1 MNKTSAILQSLGFG
15 YGLDGILIPQQRQ
28 AFFVACKLKM
38 TLPAIYIFLHV
49 LTVVIFF
56 CKLNFVDK
64 YKKPLIKAHV
74 ILFLILLIDIFIV
87 NLRGVWLDRL
97 LVVAFLL
104 TASMTFALYRRT
116 LKTWQKI
123 YFGFY
128 LVYPIFAAST
138 FLMDRIFFVLVAS
151 PLLVTLTVP
160 ETKFTTKDYEVRE
173 IVGALA
179 PVQFALM
186 KKGLVTERYLGIT
199 NDPEITHKEI
209 TGLSIISVTN
219 DTTFANLTSGDKTY
233 KIAFHR

>member
-1 MNKTSAILQSLGFG
+1 
-15 YGLDGILIPQQRQ
+15 
-28 AFFVACKLKM
+28 M
-38 TLPAIYIFLHV
+38 TLPYIYICFHL
-49 LTVVIFF
+49 LTVV
-56 CKLNFVDK
+56 LLFVNKTLAIK
-64 YKKPLIKAHV
+64 YKRSLIRAHV
-74 ILFLILLIDIFIV
+74 ILFLILLIDIFIA
-87 NLRGVWLDRL
+87 NLKGVWLDRL

-123 YFGFY
+123 YFGFF

-160 ETKFTTKDYEVRE
+160 ETKFSTKEYEVRE

-199 NDPEITHKEI
+199 NDEEVTHKDI
-209 TGLSIISVTN
+209 TGLNIISVTK
-219 DTTFANLTSGDKTY
+219 DTTFAIITSGDKNY
-233 KIAFHR
+233 KVAFHR